1 MPGGGGSWGGWGL
14 SAAGQQEGRGAVAI
28 ATWGRPSPDPHRAL
42 WAHRGRESI
51 SGEGAIPSRRHHA
64 EHRMLAHS
72 HVHTHVHTQPAATCS
87 LAGRRPCL
95 SGCSPRAPWGGGE
108 GSVRVWPELK
118 RLWTPQGKATAA
130 ETCCARWGW
139 SPDPQGHTPA
149 RRHPLPGGSG
159 VGGRPLPTTT
169 PPPHVQEK
177 AQTGEAELP
186 QDNNQGWVAP
196 LLWPQSPRLGSG
208 LAVTTWQSS
217 PGASPLLPGPAQ
229 PSPQLRG
236 PDAL

>member
-1 MPGGGGSWGGWGL
+1 MPSAARLWPLPLAPSLEGPSRTGEGSTLPGGGGSWGGWGL
-14 SAAGQQEGRGAVAI
+14 SAAGQREGRGAVAV

-51 SGEGAIPSRRHHA
+51 SGEGAIPGRRHHA

-159 VGGRPLPTTT
+159 VGGRPF
-169 PPPHVQEK
+169 PPPTPTSQVK
-177 AQTGEAELP
+177 K
-186 QDNNQGWVAP
+186 
-196 LLWPQSPRLGSG
+196 
-208 LAVTTWQSS
+208 
-217 PGASPLLPGPAQ
+217 
-229 PSPQLRG
+229 
-236 PDAL
+236 